1 MKTRSLDPAK
11 LLAGLFI
18 VLVALT
24 SAPAAYAES
33 TNGQAKTTLVN
44 ALSLVKNADL
54 NFGNLIAG
62 TTAGVVTVSP
72 ASARTSTGGVVQA
85 GGTVSAAR
93 FQGFGLPGSRVRV
106 RQPSGTYT
114 LTRSGGGATMMLRNL
129 TVEADNLID
138 LGRGNSGQFR
148 IGLPGLFTVRVGGTI
163 DVGANQLSGAYVGTF
178 DMEVQYF

>member
-33 TNGQAKTTLVN
+33 TNGQVKTTLVSPL
-44 ALSLVKNADL
+44 ALVKDADL
-54 NFGNLIAG
+54 KFGNLIAG

-85 GGTVSAAR
+85 GGTISAAR
-93 FQGFGLPGSRVRV
+93 FQGFGLPGTRVRV
-106 RQPSGTYT
+106 RSPSGTYT
-114 LTRSGGGATMMLRNL
+114 LTRSGGGATMRLRDL
-129 TVEADNLID
+129 TMEADNLID

-148 IGLPGLFTVRVGGTI
+148 IGVPGLFTVRVGGTI
-163 DVGANQLSGAYVGTF
+163 DVGANQLSGTYVGTF
-178 DMEVQYF
+178 EMEVQYF